1 MVNIYTVV
9 FLIMTLL
16 TLCSLLC
23 QVQCFGGKWCVHLQ
37 SRTPF
42 ITSIMKAMYSS
53 EQMVANH

>member
-9 FLIMTLL
+9 FLVM

-23 QVQCFGGKWCVHLQ
+23 QVQCFEGKCCIHLQ

-42 ITSIMKAMYSS
+42 ITSIMKALCSS
-53 EQMVANH
+53 EQMAANH